1 MARAKMVKS
10 NYFATLAADP
20 AVLGVGVGAGESP
33 GEAAIV
39 VFVERGKPHRQFP
52 PSLDGVSVAIR
63 TIGPIRALGVSD
75 CPAGGSAGLPP
86 DRLR

>member
-1 MARAKMVKS
+1 MAHAKLVKS
-10 NYFATLAADP
+10 NYFGTFAADP
-20 AVLGVGVGAGESP
+20 AVLGVGVGAGQSP

-63 TIGPIRALGVSD
+63 TIGPIRAFGGSD
-75 CPAGGSAGLPP
+75 CPAGEIVGLPR